1 MVLIR
6 DSKFDVEIHIFVYEE
21 ICKMKKKHPKN
32 QENKTLAF
40 LQIFRCLI
48 YKVKKNP
55 DPVRK
60 YLSII
65 ALSPYTGT

>member
-1 MVLIR
+1 
-6 DSKFDVEIHIFVYEE
+6 
-21 ICKMKKKHPKN
+21 MKKKHPKN

-65 ALSPYTGT
+65 ALSPCTGT